1 MPSKQIQDLTKL
13 DSKLD
18 KIEKQF
24 NKKLENY
31 YSQLES
37 DTLKQV
43 SKYKPNKEIK
53 IAASKQTGLENLFK
67 NHFKNVEKLSTEYT
81 KRELAGF
88 TNSPD
93 ELEKIRLLSVSK
105 TNKANIE
112 YAKKLS
118 EKQVS
123 DYQEKVKDK
132 LSDAL
137 KDNPKLS
144 AKELKDLVKH
154 ETQSFKNVRVS
165 ATSSTEA
172 LRVTNETK
180 LELYKKMDIK
190 KVKFIA
196 TLDRRTSEFCR
207 AHNAM
212 VYDIGKQPVLPNHVH
227 CRSYYLAIKKVNK

>member
-24 NKKLENY
+24 NKVLEKR
-31 YSQLES
+31 YSDLES
-37 DTLKQV
+37 TVLRQV
-43 SKYKPNKEIK
+43 SLYKKNGKINIPNSQKL
-53 IAASKQTGLENLFK
+53 GLENLFK

-81 KRELAGF
+81 KRELAGL
-88 TNSPD
+88 TTSPD
-93 ELEKIRLLSVSK
+93 ELEKIRLLSLSK
-105 TNKANIE
+105 TNKSNIE
-112 YAKKLS
+112 YANKLS

-132 LSDAL
+132 LSSAL

-144 AKELKDLVKH
+144 TKELKDLVKH

-180 LELYKKMDIK
+180 LELYNKMGIK
-190 KVKFIA
+190 FVKFIA
-196 TLDRRTSEFCR
+196 TLDKRTSDFCR
-207 AHNAM
+207 THNARI
-212 VYDIGKQPVLPNHVH
+212 YDIGTQPQLPNHVH
-227 CRSYYLAIKKVNK
+227 CRSYYIAIKKESK